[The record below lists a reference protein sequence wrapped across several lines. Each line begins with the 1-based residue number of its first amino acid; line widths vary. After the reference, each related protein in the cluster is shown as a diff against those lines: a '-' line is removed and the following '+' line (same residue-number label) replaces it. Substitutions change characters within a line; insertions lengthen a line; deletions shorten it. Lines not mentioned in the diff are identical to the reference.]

1 MLSKQSSRGIHIS
14 ANSGFMGLLDELHE
28 AHEVIQAREL
38 AAFARSQYSM
48 PKSQQPQWK
57 ELAMKPYELPATQQ
71 WQNMELS
78 STARRPWQQDSD
90 PSLLPQNDPTP
101 TIVHLTLFWQQ
112 CGRGKRS
119 QLPLIRHYRSPLH
132 LQPLFPGESAPPALH
147 PSAAFQNFRTA
158 SCGE

>member
-1 MLSKQSSRGIHIS
+1 
-14 ANSGFMGLLDELHE
+14 MGLLDELHE

-90 PSLLPQNDPTP
+90 PSLLPQNDPP
-101 TIVHLTLFWQQ
+101 ILVD
-112 CGRGKRS
+112 S
-119 QLPLIRHYRSPLH
+119 DYRSPDSFLATMWSGEEEPASTNS
-132 LQPLFPGESAPPALH
+132 PLPVSSTSPAPVSRRKCPTGAPPLSRI
-147 PSAAFQNFRTA
+147 PELPNRQLW
-158 SCGE
+158 